1 MSRWRIKMGISV
13 CNDSKGKKIK
23 LDKEREKQLRKDL
36 AYYKKKLKIK

>member
-1 MSRWRIKMGISV
+1 MGISV

-36 AYYKKKLKIK
+36 AYYKKKIKN

>member
-1 MSRWRIKMGISV
+1 MGISV

-23 LDKEREKQLRKDL
+23 LDKEREKQLKKDL

>member
-1 MSRWRIKMGISV
+1 MGISV